1 MEQNENNPTSG
12 LKAIIDDMYEELD
25 MERPPEPESDED
37 ENDTGAFIFHSYLI
51 QGSKGIRQWPTNK
64 CTFPIITHKITIET

>member
-51 QGSKGIRQWPTNK
+51 
-64 CTFPIITHKITIET
+64 